1 MLYASL
7 EVLLTHLKICKMVK
21 QTLIFS
27 FYFRSAKGFMHMR
40 IKRDASNRQF
50 QLSDFPKNFTTIPEM
65 VYHYTRN
72 RLPIKGAE
80 HMCLKRPVAIQ
91 LL

>member
-1 MLYASL
+1 MLLYVDSI
-7 EVLLTHLKICKMVK
+7 LKINCIGKYVK
-21 QTLIFS
+21 FK
-27 FYFRSAKGFMHMR
+27 FYFPFFRSAKGFMHMR
-40 IKRDASNRQF
+40 IKRDTKTREF
-50 QLSDFPKNFTTIPEM
+50 QLSDFQRKFVTIPEM

-80 HMCLKRPVAIQ
+80 HMCLKKPIPIQ

>member
-1 MLYASL
+1 MLLYVDSI
-7 EVLLTHLKICKMVK
+7 LKINCIGKYVK
-21 QTLIFS
+21 FKFLSPFFS
-27 FYFRSAKGFMHMR
+27 RSAKGFMHMR
-40 IKRDASNRQF
+40 IKRDTKTREF
-50 QLSDFPKNFTTIPEM
+50 QLSDFERKFVTIPEM

-80 HMCLKRPVAIQ
+80 HMCLKKPIPIQ